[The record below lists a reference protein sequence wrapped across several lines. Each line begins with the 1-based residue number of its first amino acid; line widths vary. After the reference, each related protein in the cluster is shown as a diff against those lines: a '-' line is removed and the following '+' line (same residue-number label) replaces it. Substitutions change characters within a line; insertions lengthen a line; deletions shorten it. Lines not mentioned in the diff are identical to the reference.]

1 MNIIIKK
8 ADFVKSA
15 VSIDGLPNTGL
26 SEFAFIGRS
35 NVGKS
40 SLLNMLLQRKSLVK
54 TSKKPGKTA
63 ALNYFEIASSF
74 KEGDVESLNNF
85 YMVDLP
91 GYGFARRSQIE
102 QIGWRETI
110 EPYLQTRLEL
120 KNIFL
125 LIDSRHGIQDNDAD
139 MIDFLKYYG
148 RNFTLVYTKT
158 DKISKTEMGRLKSIS
173 REALFVSSVA
183 KTGREDVWSLIK
195 SCL

>member
-8 ADFVKSA
+8 ADFVKS
-15 VSIDGLPNTGL
+15 VVDIEGLPETDV

-40 SLLNMLLQRKSLVK
+40 SLLNMLLQRKNLVK

-63 ALNYFEIASSF
+63 ALNYFQIDSVF
-74 KEGDVESLNNF
+74 RDDESESAHQF
-85 YMVDLP
+85 YLVDLP
-91 GYGFARRSQIE
+91 GYGFARRSQTE

-110 EPYLQTRLEL
+110 EPYLQRRFEL

-139 MIDFLKYYG
+139 MMDFLEYYG
-148 RNFTLVYTKT
+148 RIFTLVYTKT
-158 DKISKTEMGRLKSIS
+158 DKISKNEMGRLKSIS
-173 REALFVSSVA
+173 KDALFVSSVA
-183 KTGREDVWSLIK
+183 KTGREDVWNLIK